1 MGILT
6 TPISSVV
13 LLFDVSFKP
22 AMRVGGMQEI
32 DLTPFQRRLR
42 VRCRVLRIW
51 LHPTDIACEDY
62 VVFQGPIAA
71 VSIFAGRRRSHQGR
85 DRGKSE
91 LPHVCVYDVRCATG
105 YSKFCSALY
114 LSRYVHNCAL
124 GSSQHGGKDEDMQT
138 SSHVWHSLA
147 GKISNV
153 KPNDKATRKLGLSRA
168 TFRLQP

>member
-22 AMRVGGMQEI
+22 AMRVGGMQKI

-51 LHPTDIACEDY
+51 LHPTDIAREDY

-85 DRGKSE
+85 DGGKSE
-91 LPHVCVYDVRCATG
+91 LPHVCVYDVRCATMG
-105 YSKFCSALY
+105 TLILFGFIL
-114 LSRYVHNCAL
+114 
-124 GSSQHGGKDEDMQT
+124 E
-138 SSHVWHSLA
+138 
-147 GKISNV
+147 
-153 KPNDKATRKLGLSRA
+153 
-168 TFRLQP
+168 